1 MHNLT
6 NNQKK
11 YLRSMGHNLKPVV
24 MVGQHGLSDAVLL
37 ELESTMSRHELLKV
51 KVRTDDREDKKS
63 IVNKIIEYSKSQLVQ
78 VIGNVVLIY
87 RPFEED
93 PVIVLPR
100 K

>member
-1 MHNLT
+1 
-6 NNQKK
+6 
-11 YLRSMGHNLKPVV
+11 MGHNLKPVV